1 MPIAIIALFLGA
13 FCIGTTE
20 FVVAG
25 LLPDISSDLG
35 VSIPTAG
42 YLVSVYAIGV
52 AIGGPIITIATAHFP
67 RKINLILLMF
77 LFIAGHVWCAL
88 APNFEVLLAGRL
100 IVALSHGSFFG
111 VATVVATSIVPP
123 NRVGAAVAWLFA
135 GITVANILGVPGG
148 TAIGNWLGWRA
159 TFWVVGALAVAVT
172 FIIMAAVKED
182 GEEDGERPGLDAQ
195 IFALAN
201 QKVLLTYLTFGI
213 MLVGFWS
220 FFTFIAPFLLNVS
233 AIASEWLP
241 VVLFM
246 FGIGATVG
254 TMLGGRLSD
263 LYPIQVLVLMFPAQ
277 VITWIA
283 IAVSASHPEAIAV
296 LIFVFGVIG
305 FLPGSAIVNRIL
317 SGAARAPD
325 LASTLVATAANIGIA
340 AGAVVGG
347 QVLAA
352 GIGYQLL
359 PWIGAVCA
367 AIATGIMLLSLGID
381 RRTPQGISS

>member
-1 MPIAIIALFLGA
+1 
-13 FCIGTTE
+13 
-20 FVVAG
+20 
-25 LLPDISSDLG
+25 
-35 VSIPTAG
+35 
-42 YLVSVYAIGV
+42 
-52 AIGGPIITIATAHFP
+52 
-67 RKINLILLMF
+67 
-77 LFIAGHVWCAL
+77 
-88 APNFEVLLAGRL
+88 
-100 IVALSHGSFFG
+100 
-111 VATVVATSIVPP
+111 
-123 NRVGAAVAWLFA
+123 
-135 GITVANILGVPGG
+135 
-148 TAIGNWLGWRA
+148 
-159 TFWVVGALAVAVT
+159 
-172 FIIMAAVKED
+172 
-182 GEEDGERPGLDAQ
+182 
-195 IFALAN
+195 
-201 QKVLLTYLTFGI
+201 
-213 MLVGFWS
+213 
-220 FFTFIAPFLLNVS
+220 
-233 AIASEWLP
+233 
-241 VVLFM
+241 
-246 FGIGATVG
+246 
-254 TMLGGRLSD
+254 
-263 LYPIQVLVLMFPAQ
+263 MFPAQ